1 MRKREGMKKRRSRI
15 LAWLLACFMVLSVIQ
30 GTGWGSLTVQA
41 EEEVNIPTTLSVG
54 NNDIIT
60 EGKVSETT
68 EGDGWSYNADTN
80 TLTLTKASLGSIT
93 YDGGDLNLQISGEN
107 TVGQIDA
114 ENSDAAYIT
123 GIENGTDKAKLYCGG
138 CISVD
143 ALTINNIELNVEGDI
158 DKAGIGSNGRTVSLE
173 NVKLYVRGYIDAN
186 TISCSGCQINTADHV
201 FVGEFECSNSEIRT
215 NSLRDTSAKTTYT
228 NSIVVDNSSNTTRIY
243 GAATLCEELTIPSGG
258 TIMFAEG
265 ASITNLDK
273 LTVEEGATILV
284 DGVEHTHNTD
294 ATKGGTYIDS
304 QKHYENVACKD
315 CPIGYVTETK
325 VEREHTYENGFC
337 KACDAYEPAVL
348 NSDHVY
354 EIGNAGQLYWF
365 ADKVNKESYK
375 YVNVNVVLT
384 ADIVVNKNV
393 LNDGELTKDVDG
405 LRNWTPIQQYD
416 GTFDGAQHT
425 ISGIYLVLC
434 QDLVQVK
441 MRNFSH
447 FNPPEAQPQCVFF
460 HTIVR
465 IHLVTYSCNGYEFV
479 SYCRKLPDIQ
489 KSTGMPAYN
498 RGF

>member
-80 TLTLTKASLGSIT
+80 TLILTKASLGSIT

-114 ENSDAAYIT
+114 ENFDAAYIT

-138 CISVD
+138 S
-143 ALTINNIELNVEGDI
+143 
-158 DKAGIGSNGRTVSLE
+158 
-173 NVKLYVRGYIDAN
+173 
-186 TISCSGCQINTADHV
+186 
-201 FVGEFECSNSEIRT
+201 
-215 NSLRDTSAKTTYT
+215 
-228 NSIVVDNSSNTTRIY
+228 
-243 GAATLCEELTIPSGG
+243 
-258 TIMFAEG
+258 M
-265 ASITNLDK
+265 
-273 LTVEEGATILV
+273 
-284 DGVEHTHNTD
+284 
-294 ATKGGTYIDS
+294 
-304 QKHYENVACKD
+304 
-315 CPIGYVTETK
+315 
-325 VEREHTYENGFC
+325 
-337 KACDAYEPAVL
+337 
-348 NSDHVY
+348 
-354 EIGNAGQLYWF
+354 
-365 ADKVNKESYK
+365 
-375 YVNVNVVLT
+375 
-384 ADIVVNKNV
+384 
-393 LNDGELTKDVDG
+393 
-405 LRNWTPIQQYD
+405 
-416 GTFDGAQHT
+416 
-425 ISGIYLVLC
+425 VLC